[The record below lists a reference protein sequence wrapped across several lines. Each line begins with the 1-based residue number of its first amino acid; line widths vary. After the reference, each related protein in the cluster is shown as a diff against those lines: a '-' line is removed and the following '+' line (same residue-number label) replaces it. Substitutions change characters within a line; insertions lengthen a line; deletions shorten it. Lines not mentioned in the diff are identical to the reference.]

1 MFTLILDCLG
11 ALSSVS
17 FDGVGSPIPSPTD
30 IAPELPSRPIQ
41 GGMLPDATEVGFW
54 EKFATGPPMAGIFAL
69 CAAGVAYAGI
79 HRQVAK
85 SEEANV
91 LTDKSNKETERKNTE
106 DQWWSTLK
114 WAYSEAK
121 DFKASKNQ
129 GDTVAVVAIL
139 SSLAA
144 QKDLS
149 DLQLQTVSEVTNLFD
164 GSSSEVVQASVE
176 RTRVTV
182 DAASDSELWRSKEV
196 QYEVEVGRA
205 LRIIGERLG
214 ARVIR
219 TPRTHRPGLR
229 SMVLIPDWV
238 IESPDGQL
246 IAVEAKFRRGKI
258 GRQVF
263 EHAHRYVGT
272 QLSTSSGGDEGTIVK
287 TLIVANQ
294 EFSWQLDKSFAELDG
309 VMGRVMWQEGESPA
323 VIEAVLMPLMEQNPQ
338 IN

>member
-1 MFTLILDCLG
+1 MFTLILDYLV
-11 ALSSVS
+11 ALSSFG
-17 FDGVGSPIPSPTD
+17 FDGVGSPSPSPTE
-30 IAPELPSRPIQ
+30 IAPALPPSPVQ
-41 GGMLPDATEVGFW
+41 GEALQDAAEAGFW

-79 HRQVAK
+79 HRQVTK

-129 GDTVAVVAIL
+129 DDTVAVVAIL

-182 DAASDSELWRSKEV
+182 DAASDSELWRSMGV
-196 QYEVEVGRA
+196 QYEVEVGSA
-205 LRIIGERLG
+205 LRLIGEQLG

-219 TPRTHRPGLR
+219 TPRAHRIGLR
-229 SMVLIPDWV
+229 SMDLIPDWV
-238 IESPDGQL
+238 IESPDNQL

-263 EHAHRYVGT
+263 EHAHRYVGA
-272 QLSTSSGGDEGTIVK
+272 QLSTPSGDNEGTIGK
-287 TLIVANQ
+287 ILIVANQ
-294 EFSWQLDKSFAELDG
+294 EFSWQLDESFAELDG
-309 VMGRVMWQEGESPA
+309 VMGRVTWGEGDSPA
-323 VIEAVLMPLMEQNPQ
+323 VIEAALISLMEQNPQ